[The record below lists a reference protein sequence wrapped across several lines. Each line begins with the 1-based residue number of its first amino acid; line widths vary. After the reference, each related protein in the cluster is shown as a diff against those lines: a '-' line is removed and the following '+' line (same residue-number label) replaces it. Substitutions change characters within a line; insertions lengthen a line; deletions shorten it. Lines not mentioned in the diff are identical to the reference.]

1 MCDYSL
7 QGLPNRLAI
16 EGEELVVHRFT
27 TGAIGLASRKELEQ
41 TISSHNNGNRH
52 TLWAAISAAIF
63 PPHGQKAPA
72 VCVPPG
78 ALLRVSD
85 IAADL
90 QHELGIGPE
99 EIVTFTQTSLLRDTC
114 HDAVRFSNSR
124 QVLLQVFTEGQ
135 RVRVLSLACFET
147 NDAESSKG
155 TRLRMAR
162 SLAHR
167 N

>member
-41 TISSHNNGNRH
+41 TITSQHDSSRH
-52 TLWAAISAAIF
+52 TFWAAISAVLF
-63 PPHGQKAPA
+63 PRQSQEAPA
-72 VCVPPG
+72 VCIPPG
-78 ALLRVSD
+78 AVLRVSD
-85 IAADL
+85 FAANL
-90 QHELGIGPE
+90 QHELGIGSE
-99 EIVTFTQTSLLRDTC
+99 ETVTFTQTSLMRGTY
-114 HDAVRFSNSR
+114 HDAVCFSNSR
-124 QVLLQVFTEGQ
+124 QVLLQVLKEGQ
-135 RVRVLSLACFET
+135 RVRVLSLACVET
-147 NDAESSKG
+147 NDTESSKG

-162 SLAHR
+162 SFAHR

>member
-27 TGAIGLASRKELEQ
+27 TGAIGLAPRKELEEI
-41 TISSHNNGNRH
+41 ISSHNNGSRH
-52 TLWAAISAAIF
+52 TIWAAISAAIVS
-63 PPHGQKAPA
+63 PHVQKAPA

-78 ALLRVSD
+78 AVLRVSD
-85 IAADL
+85 IAAGL

-99 EIVTFTQTSLLRDTC
+99 EVVTFTQTSLLRDTY

-135 RVRVLSLACFET
+135 RVRVLSLACVET

-155 TRLRMAR
+155 TRLRIAR